1 MKVKRWT
8 LEQIQKSDTASML
21 TDGKG
26 AYVKVQDYWALEAA
40 NADLEKRLGEMT
52 QIIISALSDE
62 PLPDGT
68 YYHLPFCSG
77 SRDVPPGTPGY
88 SCCCLPSKRKAKE
101 QIADLE
107 ARLAKAEERE
117 KVLVEAIKTA
127 TTNAKPTL
135 GTTDMGSAVIRRMHY
150 LYQMDDHLTLTKAAL
165 AGIPLLTGSENK
177 GKAEEDKP

>member
-1 MKVKRWT
+1 MTER
-8 LEQIQKSDTASML
+8 EQQEAIDQAAGEIAADAAMREDKLIQ
-21 TDGKG
+21 GF
-26 AYVKVQDYWALEAA
+26 EAELLRLRTA
-40 NADLEKRLGEMT
+40 NADLKKRLEREKLRYQPT
-52 QIIISALSDE
+52 SE
-62 PLPDGT
+62 
-68 YYHLPFCSG
+68 
-77 SRDVPPGTPGY
+77 
-88 SCCCLPSKRKAKE
+88 AKVYAASLRE
-101 QIADLE
+101 ASTANADLE